1 MATSWKLC
9 NHKHNHHHLHLDLVL
24 TGTLHFHLQLPTI
37 DTTVSVTVS
46 EVAEED
52 EDEPLEEGLT
62 QPQINRLNLFG
73 DRLVCRIQ
81 REGILGPGGT
91 SAIQQVSLG

>member
-1 MATSWKLC
+1 M
-9 NHKHNHHHLHLDLVL
+9 L
-24 TGTLHFHLQLPTI
+24 TGTLHLRLQLPTI
-37 DTTVSVTVS
+37 DTTVSVSVS
-46 EVAEED
+46 EAEVVEED
-52 EDEPLEEGLT
+52 EDEALEEGLT

-91 SAIQQVSLG
+91 SASAIQQVSCG